1 MGVFLCYLAS
11 AIRQV
16 EIAAEVK
23 DFGNKPEKGAQ
34 AGSWKELTSFADLRE
49 IKGFTQRAHKRF
61 IMTDRFTGAVGKFS
75 HRLSVTFHEFNHDIE
90 RFYLR
95 DIAGQAGTDAEA

>member
-1 MGVFLCYLAS
+1 MVRRVTKRPLSGRF
-11 AIRQV
+11 
-16 EIAAEVK
+16 
-23 DFGNKPEKGAQ
+23 AQ
-34 AGSWKELTSFADLRE
+34 AWLTCFTHLRE
-49 IKGFTQRAHKRF
+49 IERFTQRAHKRF

-75 HRLSVTFHEFNHDIE
+75 HRLSVTFHELNHDIE

>member
-1 MGVFLCYLAS
+1 MVRRVTS
-11 AIRQV
+11 AHFP
-16 EIAAEVK
+16 A
-23 DFGNKPEKGAQ
+23 
-34 AGSWKELTSFADLRE
+34 LRTGMVNLLYAPAE

-61 IMTDRFTGAVGKFS
+61 IMTDCFTGAVGKFS
-75 HRLSVTFHEFNHDIE
+75 HRLSVTLHKLDHDIE